1 MELSRDIIEQYSVVQ
16 LTDIVCKKE
25 FEGMPAIL
33 IAAGPSLDNNIEKLK
48 QIKDS
53 VFIMAVDTAL
63 NTVLK
68 HDIIPDMTISVDGH
82 KPLVLFEDERVK
94 NIPISL
100 SAVSNA
106 KIVEQSNA
114 MRFYELEA
122 RRVSFY
128 NI

>member
-1 MELSRDIIEQYSVVQ
+1 MIHNIMELSRDIIEQYSVVQ

-63 NTVLK
+63 NTVL
-68 HDIIPDMTISVDGH
+68 
-82 KPLVLFEDERVK
+82 
-94 NIPISL
+94 
-100 SAVSNA
+100 
-106 KIVEQSNA
+106 
-114 MRFYELEA
+114 
-122 RRVSFY
+122 
-128 NI
+128 